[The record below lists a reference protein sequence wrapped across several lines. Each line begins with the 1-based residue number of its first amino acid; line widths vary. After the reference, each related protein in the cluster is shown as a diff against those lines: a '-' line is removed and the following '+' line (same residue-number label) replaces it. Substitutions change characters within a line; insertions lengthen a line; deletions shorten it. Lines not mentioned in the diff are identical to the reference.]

1 MSLFY
6 SEGGKEAFIRLQ
18 KTIMKQSDDHS
29 LFAWSQNQGPSTPS
43 THGLLASSPASFA
56 GSSSLIRIPYFEPQS
71 AYRMSNR
78 GLKIRLSLTC
88 TLDGKDHMVT
98 LGCADRKEHLQGDAK
113 KHPIGIYVALTDDNR
128 FVRTRL
134 DQLVKTQPPRSDYKQ
149 QNLET
154 IYFPQEEPS
163 KKPTE
168 KIYNFR
174 VVEPRLPGWWRI
186 LGGVLLSSLRG
197 RRLISRSKAMSIAFF
212 AARSTCPGQGA
223 TPLEFGL
230 ERGGRA
236 GVLFRPSKGYIGSMR
251 TVIGAGPKISK
262 ILEFIAVIFGVN
274 LDGSVYGDIVGIMK
288 EEHDEIC
295 KKEKRE
301 KTSPGAKIA
310 SPRPNEVGTIES
322 TLSCAENSTRR
333 SQDITAAEPAMIVAE
348 KEYRTSQ
355 EIVTIQSVSNGADI
369 TFNPHMEIKTSMP
382 TSISAENASQKVQ

>member
-1 MSLFY
+1 MS
-6 SEGGKEAFIRLQ
+6 
-18 KTIMKQSDDHS
+18 
-29 LFAWSQNQGPSTPS
+29 
-43 THGLLASSPASFA
+43 
-56 GSSSLIRIPYFEPQS
+56 
-71 AYRMSNR
+71 
-78 GLKIRLSLTC
+78 
-88 TLDGKDHMVT
+88 V
-98 LGCADRKEHLQGDAK
+98 
-113 KHPIGIYVALTDDNR
+113 
-128 FVRTRL
+128 
-134 DQLVKTQPPRSDYKQ
+134 
-149 QNLET
+149 
-154 IYFPQEEPS
+154 
-163 KKPTE
+163 
-168 KIYNFR
+168 
-174 VVEPRLPGWWRI
+174 
-186 LGGVLLSSLRG
+186 
-197 RRLISRSKAMSIAFF
+197 AFF
-212 AARSTCPGQGA
+212 AAGSTCPGQRA

-236 GVLFRPSKGYIGSMR
+236 GVLFRPSKRYISSIR
-251 TVIGAGPKISK
+251 TVIGAGPKILK